1 MSAGAGSVDDERT
14 QGGDGSGAEYS
25 VSFEDH
31 TDTATADVTA
41 ARSPQTRLVWKLE
54 FVCGLLEKL
63 ATDTGTANPMFS
75 LLYTS
80 SD

>member
-14 QGGDGSGAEYS
+14 QGGDESGGEYS

-41 ARSPQTRLVWKLE
+41 ARSPKAR
-54 FVCGLLEKL
+54 
-63 ATDTGTANPMFS
+63 
-75 LLYTS
+75 
-80 SD
+80 